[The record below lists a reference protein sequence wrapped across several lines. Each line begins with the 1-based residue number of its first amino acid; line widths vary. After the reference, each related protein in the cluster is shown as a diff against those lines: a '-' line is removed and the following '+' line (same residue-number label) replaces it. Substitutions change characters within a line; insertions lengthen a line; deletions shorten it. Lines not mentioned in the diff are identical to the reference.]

1 MDFRRAAPPFR
12 CTRCLCLLLVLALV
26 LHFPTTVHAAT
37 ATPTS
42 PPTSNV
48 NVWAHQGA
56 DIMNDGQAALG
67 LQLGISVNSSYWT
80 FYADTGIFTYVGHTP
95 YPLSDPEPSYPST
108 TFLSP
113 LNYVPHTIHRYP
125 YHPSRPSPAT
135 IAPATLNINTPY

>member
-1 MDFRRAAPPFR
+1 MDFRRAALPFR
-12 CTRCLCLLLVLALV
+12 CTRCLLLVLVFV
-26 LHFPTTVHAAT
+26 LHFPTTGRAAT

-95 YPLSDPEPSYPST
+95 YPLCDPEPSYPST
-108 TFLSP
+108 TFPSP
-113 LNYVPHTIHRYP
+113 LNHVPHTIHP
-125 YHPSRPSPAT
+125 IFLSPLKRPSPAT
-135 IAPATLNINTPY
+135 ITPPP